1 MAKKQIKHI
10 LIDTNIVFELL
21 AETPIFL
28 NEIDNI
34 GFDSLFVSSISILET
49 YYGMRKNEERKTKE
63 LFNQLNRVY
72 IEREVGKKAE
82 EIMLEYRGQRP
93 KLPDC
98 LIAATALVFNL
109 EIFTLNTKDFN
120 YIKGV
125 KLYKPQNTFP

>member
-1 MAKKQIKHI
+1 MAKKQIKHV

-28 NEIDNI
+28 NEIDTI

-63 LFNQLNRVY
+63 LFNQLNRIY
-72 IEREVGKKAE
+72 IEREVGKRAE
-82 EIMLEYRGQRP
+82 EIMFEYRGQRP